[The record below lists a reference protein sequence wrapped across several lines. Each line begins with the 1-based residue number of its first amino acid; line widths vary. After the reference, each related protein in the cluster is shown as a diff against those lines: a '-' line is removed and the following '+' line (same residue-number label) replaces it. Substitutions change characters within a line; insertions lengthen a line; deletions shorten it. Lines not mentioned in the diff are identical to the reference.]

1 MTAESI
7 LRELDNSIAN
17 ENEDKKYI
25 SKLNRTKDKVKYLRI
40 VKGYTQEKTAELI
53 GITSR
58 QVRRIEKEIK
68 YKNVL

>member
-1 MTAESI
+1 MTT
-7 LRELDNSIAN
+7 NSIIKELNDSIADVYK
-17 ENEDKKYI
+17 DKQYI
-25 SKLNRTKDKVKYLRI
+25 GKLNRTKDKVKYLRV
-40 VKGYTQEKTAELI
+40 VKRYTQEKTAELI

>member
-25 SKLNRTKDKVKYLRI
+25 GKLNRTKDKVKYLRV

>member
-7 LRELDNSIAN
+7 LRELDNFIAN

>member
-25 SKLNRTKDKVKYLRI
+25 GKLNRTKDKVKYLRI